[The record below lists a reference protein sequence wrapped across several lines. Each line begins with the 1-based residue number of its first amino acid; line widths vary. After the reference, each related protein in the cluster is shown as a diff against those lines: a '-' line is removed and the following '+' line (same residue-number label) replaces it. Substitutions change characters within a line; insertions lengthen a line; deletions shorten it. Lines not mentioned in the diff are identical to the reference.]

1 MVPPSVRPIEV
12 ALKVDVDTRA
22 GMAQGV
28 PRLRAMLQERGIP
41 ATFFITFGPDNSGK
55 AIRRIFRPG
64 FLSKM
69 LRTRAVR
76 MYGWKTM
83 LYGTL
88 LPPPPVGSAF
98 PELLR
103 GLADDGHEVGLHA
116 WDHVHWHDMLY
127 RMSPQSVA
135 DEFGRGI
142 AAFRA
147 VFGAPPLACAAPGW
161 TATAES
167 LRVQDRHQ
175 LRYHSDSRGTAPFLP
190 VMDHYLGQ
198 TPQIPTTLPT
208 LDEILGTRE
217 LGETPPEEYLL
228 ARLSA
233 ERLNVF
239 TLHAEAEGMGN
250 ADFFARFLDL
260 VSTRGARFLRLCDI
274 ALDANLP
281 RCAMVHGEVPGR
293 AGTVACQGAVITARA
308 TTAGGAL

>member
-1 MVPPSVRPIEV
+1 MEV

-22 GMAQGV
+22 GMAEGV
-28 PRLRAMLQERGIP
+28 PRLRQMLRASGIA

-64 FLSKM
+64 FVRKM

-88 LPPPPVGSAF
+88 LPPPPVGTAF

-103 GLADDGHEVGLHA
+103 DLAADGHEVGLHA
-116 WDHVHWHDMLY
+116 WDHVRWHDTLH
-127 RMSPQSVA
+127 RMTPQTVA
-135 DEFGRGI
+135 AEFGRGI
-142 AAFRA
+142 DAFTT

-167 LRVQDRHQ
+167 LRAQDRQ
-175 LRYHSDSRGTAPFLP
+175 RLRYHSDSRGTAPFLP
-190 VMDHYLGQ
+190 VMDGYLGQ

-208 LDEILGTRE
+208 LDEILGTPE
-217 LGETPPEEYLL
+217 LGNTPPEQYLL
-228 ARLSA
+228 ACLS
-233 ERLNVF
+233 EDHLNVF

-250 ADFFARFLDL
+250 ADFFARFLAAL
-260 VSTRGARFLRLCDI
+260 CSRGAHFLRLCDVTL
-274 ALDANLP
+274 ASNVP
-281 RCAMVHGEVPGR
+281 RCVLLHSRIPGR
-293 AGTVACQGAVITARA
+293 AGTVACQGAQVDAGAATPRRA
-308 TTAGGAL
+308 